1 MKKIMLAILLIGA
14 VLPMRAQMP
23 AKSAKSTAVY
33 MFAATQ
39 CFQDSVCYMSSI
51 QHVPGVMLSKEGL
64 LVDRSNYSSA
74 FERYVSGT
82 LGQSNPVAAVFFYT
96 SRKAA
101 ERDYLKVRSRSIH
114 RERATVKEIPE
125 DKFRFEAVKYD
136 YNN

>member
-1 MKKIMLAILLIGA
+1 MVLLLAGIML
-14 VLPMRAQMP
+14 PMMAQ
-23 AKSAKSTAVY
+23 KKTDKTTTVY
-33 MFAATQ
+33 MFASTQ
-39 CFQDSVCYMSSI
+39 CFCDSVCYMSSI
-51 QHVPGVMLSKEGL
+51 QQVPGVMLNREGL
-64 LVDRSNYSSA
+64 LVDRSNYSTA
-74 FERYVSGT
+74 FERYVST
-82 LGQSNPVAAVFFYT
+82 TMGQANPVVAVFFYS